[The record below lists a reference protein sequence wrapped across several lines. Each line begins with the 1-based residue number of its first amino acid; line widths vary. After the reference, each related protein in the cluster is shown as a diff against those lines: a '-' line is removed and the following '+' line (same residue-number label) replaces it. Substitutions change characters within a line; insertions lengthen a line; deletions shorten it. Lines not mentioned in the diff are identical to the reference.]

1 MKTRS
6 PLYTAEIAERI
17 LRELRT
23 GRSLHDICRDDD
35 LPHRDTVTNW
45 VRHDHEGFAARYRQA
60 RQIGHACSGH
70 LGYPPETVDRLLGE
84 LMRGRS
90 LVEVCGDP
98 DMPDHTTV
106 NRWVASDRD
115 GFAARYRHARE
126 IGKLRNAAVTYTA
139 EIADRILDE
148 LMSGRPLD
156 EICDAPD
163 MPAASSVRHWVKDDR
178 EGFTARYWQAREFGC
193 QTIADQTLPIVDD
206 RRNDWIVRHR
216 EDGTTEKILD
226 PERINRARLRF
237 QARRWLLSKILPKKF
252 GDRPEPKAPQ
262 DNDADVPEM
271 MKLLDGRTRGLPS
284 EDEPLD
290 ETDMRSSG

>member
-1 MKTRS
+1 MKARS
-6 PLYTAEIAERI
+6 PLYTEDIADRI
-17 LRELRT
+17 LRELRS

-60 RQIGHACSGH
+60 CQVGHACAGH
-70 LGYPPETVDRLLGE
+70 LGYPPETVERFLGE

-106 NRWVASDRD
+106 NRWVVRDRD
-115 GFAARYRHARE
+115 GFAARYRSARE
-126 IGKLRNAAVTYTA
+126 IGHLRNAAVHYTP

-156 EICDAPD
+156 VICEAPD
-163 MPAASSVRHWVKDDR
+163 MPAASSVRRWITEDR
-178 EGFTARYWQAREFGC
+178 EGFAARYWQAREIGC
-193 QTIADQTLPIVDD
+193 HAIADQTLPIVDD
-206 RRNDWIVRHR
+206 RRNDWIVQQR
-216 EDGTTEKILD
+216 EDGTIEKILD
-226 PERINRARLRF
+226 PERVNRARLRIK
-237 QARRWLLSKILPKKF
+237 ARHWLVAKLLPKKF
-252 GDRPEPKAPQ
+252 GDRPERTAPVN
-262 DNDADVPEM
+262 NDGDVAEM

-290 ETDMRSSG
+290 EE